1 MNAPFFNLIKKM
13 FLAGAAFL
21 FVSCATIN
29 VKNYEIDDYNED
41 AQIRIVQVSD
51 FHSNDFGKNEN
62 KFIEKIKAASPDVI
76 FFTGDTFEFSRKG
89 TKTGDNVRLLLEGI
103 KGLAP
108 FYYITGNH
116 EYAGTHNDDYA
127 PLIKEY
133 GGTVLKDE
141 TAVLEL
147 DKGIIEIT
155 GIDDPFADLSLE
167 ERFKEKDDK
176 EKYLVRLKTV
186 SEKAA
191 VLKDE
196 LKNDKRFRLSVLLA
210 HRPEY
215 IHEYLK
221 YDYDLILSGHAHGGQ
236 WRFPPFING
245 LYAPMQGLFPKYAGG
260 RYKFSG
266 TPAVFIVS
274 RGLSYQVP
282 NVPRIFNPPEL
293 VVIKVKQ

>member
-62 KFIEKIKAASPDVI
+62 KLIEKIKAASPDVI

-127 PLIKEY
+127 PLVKEY

-155 GIDDPFADLSLE
+155 GIDDPFVDLSLE
-167 ERFKEKDDK
+167 ERLKEKDDK

-245 LYAPMQGLFPKYAGG
+245 IYAPMQGLFPKYAGG

>member
-1 MNAPFFNLIKKM
+1 MKAPFFNLIRKM
-13 FLAGAAFL
+13 FPVFVAFL

-29 VKNYEIDDYNED
+29 TKNYEINDYELEE
-41 AQIRIVQVSD
+41 QICIVQVSD
-51 FHSNDFGKNEN
+51 FHSNDFGKNE
-62 KFIEKIKAASPDVI
+62 EKLVQKIRDASPDVI

-89 TKTGDNVRLLLEGI
+89 TKTEDNVRLLLEGI
-103 KGLAP
+103 KGFAP

-116 EYAGTHNDDYA
+116 EYAGTHNDDFA
-127 PLIKEY
+127 SLIKEY

-141 TAVLEL
+141 TAVLEIE
-147 DKGIIEIT
+147 KGIIEIT

-167 ERFKEKDDK
+167 ERLKEKDDR
-176 EKYLVRLKTV
+176 EKYLARLKNV

-191 VLKDE
+191 NLKDE
-196 LKNDKRFRLSVLLA
+196 LKQNRRFRLSVLLA

-260 RYKFSG
+260 RYKFSKS
-266 TPAVFIVS
+266 PAVFIVS

-293 VVIKVKQ
+293 VVIHIER